1 MRLPSLPLLVWLA
14 AAAATSAGSC
24 SHGYIACHPKGAGS
38 GDPPDIGPDMVTFY
52 AEMLGSVKGHGSS
65 HDGHEKRSL
74 NENHGVIARRGGE
87 GELCCES
94 LLRISHFIPFA
105 MVYMYLTDK
114 GKGKGPGSGI
124 ECLLL
129 DDNGVPFCWDPFT
142 TNFFFKDG
150 SHGNAVS
157 GEYQTGD
164 GGRVNLIQGNFTQ
177 PDGTQGNIYSGKD
190 SAPNT
195 STLPV
200 PTPYTSAG
208 VGSPIPGNKLGNAAT
223 PDTTAPSTS
232 TAKSPSGAKQTA
244 SADSSSQKM
253 EFGFSLVA
261 AMAVLACALLL

>member
-74 NENHGVIARRGGE
+74 NENHGVIARRGSE
-87 GELCCES
+87 GELCC
-94 LLRISHFIPFA
+94 
-105 MVYMYLTDK
+105 
-114 GKGKGPGSGI
+114 KGPGSGI

-200 PTPYTSAG
+200 PMPYTSAG

-244 SADSSSQKM
+244 SADSSSQRM
-253 EFGFSLVA
+253 ELGFSLVA